1 MSDADAQGLADAQA
15 RIAKALDRARAGEDK
30 ELAQQ
35 VRDRGEALVNLL
47 AGTARMTHIHHI
59 DNKAFQAPCRELA
72 ATLEKL
78 HDLLGL
84 VQVVMVEDQ
93 VYVNDIRLRFEAR
106 NEVPRELAALWRRH
120 EAGGLTVHTKL
131 DEAQVKAL
139 IVAVVGEPAASHPR
153 VALQAVLQRAG
164 MAQVELQPIFRFVLN
179 NEQPGDGPG
188 GGGPGGGGGG
198 GGGRRKIHQD
208 VREVYALA
216 ASAMG
221 DLWDSLALGRN
232 PNPLPVRKMVNEL
245 VDMDAK
251 QRAEALIAGTRDVR
265 SPPHTRHSLQVA
277 SLAVL
282 IGREVGLPEASLAD
296 LGVAASFHDGGYTA
310 EEDGYPPPFER
321 HTTAGARQLLKQRGF
336 HEARVR
342 RLLVCLEHHRTY
354 DDDRRPS
361 LFSRIVHVADD
372 YDTLTRYRPAGPL
385 LAPPDALAR
394 MYAAAGTVYDPVL
407 LQAFINRMGKYPPG
421 SILELDDRSW
431 VLVVSGVREPAL
443 FDRPLT
449 RLVRTRFGERPREEE
464 DIDLAFG
471 GFDVTRVIRPESPP

>member
-1 MSDADAQGLADAQA
+1 VSDAAQVTDDAQA

-47 AGTARMTHIHHI
+47 TGTARMTHIHHI

-72 ATLEKL
+72 ATIDKL
-78 HDLLGL
+78 HELLGL
-84 VQVVMVEDQ
+84 VQLVMVEDQ
-93 VYVNDIRLRFEAR
+93 VYINDIRLRFEAR
-106 NEVPRELAALWRRH
+106 NEVPRELAQLWRRH
-120 EAGGLTVHTKL
+120 EAGGVTIHTRL

-139 IVAVVGEPAASHPR
+139 IVAVVAEPTLPHPR
-153 VALQAVLQRAG
+153 TALQAVFQRAG

-179 NEQPGDGPG
+179 NEEAGDGPG
-188 GGGPGGGGGG
+188 GGGPGGGG

-216 ASAMG
+216 SMAMG

-245 VDMDAK
+245 VDMDPK
-251 QRAEALIAGTRDVR
+251 QRAEALVAATRDTR
-265 SPPHTRHSLQVA
+265 SPAHSRHSVQVA
-277 SLAVL
+277 SLSLL
-282 IGREVGLPEASLAD
+282 IGREIGLPEATLAD
-296 LGVAASFHDGGYTA
+296 LGVAASFHDGGYTS

-336 HEARVR
+336 HEARIR
-342 RLLVCLEHHRTY
+342 RLLVCLEHHRTM

-361 LFSRIVHVADD
+361 LFSRIIHVADD

-385 LAPPDALAR
+385 LAQPDALAR
-394 MYAAAGTVYDPVL
+394 MYAAAGTVYDTTL

-431 VLVVSGVREPAL
+431 VMVLSGVREPAL

-449 RLVRTRFGERPREEE
+449 RLVRTRQGERPREEE

-471 GFDVTRVIRPESPP
+471 GFDITRIIRPESPP

>member
-1 MSDADAQGLADAQA
+1 VSDAAQVTDDAQS

-30 ELAQQ
+30 ELSQQ
-35 VRDRGEALVNLL
+35 VRDRGEALANLL
-47 AGTARMTHIHHI
+47 TGTARMTHIHHI

-72 ATLEKL
+72 ATIEKL
-78 HDLLGL
+78 HELLGL
-84 VQVVMVEDQ
+84 VQLVMVEDQ
-93 VYVNDIRLRFEAR
+93 VYINDIRLRFEAR
-106 NEVPRELAALWRRH
+106 NEVTKDLAQLWRRH
-120 EAGGLTVHTKL
+120 EVGGVTIHTRL
-131 DEAQVKAL
+131 DEAQVKAV
-139 IVAVVGEPAASHPR
+139 IVAVCAEPTLPNPR
-153 VALQAVLQRAG
+153 TALQSQLQRAG
-164 MAQVELQPIFRFVLN
+164 MPQVELQPIFRFVLN
-179 NEQPGDGPG
+179 NEQVQA
-188 GGGPGGGGGG
+188 
-198 GGGRRKIHQD
+198 RKIHTE

-216 ASAMG
+216 SMAMG

-245 VDMDAK
+245 VDMDPK
-251 QRAEALIAGTRDVR
+251 QRAEALVAATRDTR
-265 SPPHTRHSLQVA
+265 SPAHSRHSVQVA
-277 SLAVL
+277 SLSLL
-282 IGREVGLPEASLAD
+282 IGREIGLPEATLAD

-336 HEARVR
+336 HEARIR
-342 RLLVCLEHHRTY
+342 RLLVCLEHHRTV

-361 LFSRIVHVADD
+361 LFSRIIHIADD

-394 MYAAAGTVYDPVL
+394 MYAAAGTVYDTTL

-431 VLVVSGVREPAL
+431 VMVLSGVREPGL

-449 RLVRTRFGERPREEE
+449 RLVRTRHGERPREEE
-464 DIDLAFG
+464 DIDMAFG
-471 GFDVTRVIRPESPP
+471 GFDVTRIIRPESPP

>member
-1 MSDADAQGLADAQA
+1 MSDADAQGLADAQS

-59 DNKAFQAPCRELA
+59 ENKAFQAPCRELA

-78 HDLLGL
+78 HELLGL

-120 EAGGLTVHTKL
+120 EAGGFTVHTKL

-385 LAPPDALAR
+385 MAPPDALAR

-464 DIDLAFG
+464 DVDLAFG

>member
-1 MSDADAQGLADAQA
+1 VSDVAQVTDDAQA

-47 AGTARMTHIHHI
+47 TGTARMTHIHHI

-72 ATLEKL
+72 ATVERL
-78 HDLLGL
+78 HELLGL
-84 VQVVMVEDQ
+84 VQLVMVEDQ
-93 VYVNDIRLRFEAR
+93 VYINDIRLRFEAR
-106 NEVPRELAALWRRH
+106 NEVPRELALLWRRH
-120 EAGGLTVHTKL
+120 ETGGVTIHTRL

-139 IVAVVGEPAASHPR
+139 VIAVVADPTLPHPR
-153 VALQAVLQRAG
+153 TALQAVLQRAG
-164 MAQVELQPIFRFVLN
+164 MAQVELQPVFRFVLN
-179 NEQPGDGPG
+179 NEQA
-188 GGGPGGGGGG
+188 GGGPAGAAGARSTRTCARCTPSP
-198 GGGRRKIHQD
+198 RR
-208 VREVYALA
+208 RWATSGT
-216 ASAMG
+216 ASRSGAT
-221 DLWDSLALGRN
+221 
-232 PNPLPVRKMVNEL
+232 P
-245 VDMDAK
+245 
-251 QRAEALIAGTRDVR
+251 TRCPCARWSTRWWTWTRSSAPRPSWPPPATSR
-265 SPPHTRHSLQVA
+265 SPAHSRHSIQVA
-277 SLAVL
+277 SLSVL
-282 IGREVGLPEASLAD
+282 IGREVGLPEATLAD
-296 LGVAASFHDGGYTA
+296 LGVAASFHDGGYTS

-336 HEARVR
+336 HEARIR
-342 RLLVCLEHHRTY
+342 RLLVCLEHHRSF
-354 DDDRRPS
+354 DDDRHPS
-361 LFSRIVHVADD
+361 LFARIIHVADD

-394 MYAAAGTVYDPVL
+394 MYAAGGTLYDPVL

-431 VLVVSGVREPAL
+431 VLVLSGVREPGL

-449 RLVRTRFGERPREEE
+449 RLVRTPRGERPREDE